1 MAEPSATAGY
11 WARGADTAPWRT
23 GIMVFIALLFVLDQ
37 WTKHLVLSHEDIF
50 TPWECFASGVN
61 LASAC
66 GGISLPGPMDL
77 SMVWNRGISFGA
89 FQAEGIMR
97 WVLFTISGVIA
108 IGFGVWLWRTARKA
122 TSIAL
127 ALVIAGAIGNMVDR
141 ARYGAVVDF
150 IDFSEIWFHYV
161 FNIADAAIT
170 VGAILLFVDQYLVSR
185 EEKVQ
190 EGG

>member
-1 MAEPSATAGY
+1 MAEASTPTGF
-11 WARGADTAPWRT
+11 WERGADAAPWRA
-23 GIMVFIALLFVLDQ
+23 GIVIFMLVLFVLDQ
-37 WTKHLVLSHEDIF
+37 WTKHLVLSHEGIF

-66 GGISLPGPMDL
+66 GSVALPGPMDL
-77 SMVWNRGISFGA
+77 TMVWNRGISFGA

-97 WVLFTISGVIA
+97 WVLFTVSGVIA
-108 IGFGVWLWRTARKA
+108 IGFGVWLFRTARKW

-127 ALVIAGAIGNMVDR
+127 ALVISGAIGNMVDR

-150 IDFSEIWFHYV
+150 IDFSEIWFVWV

-185 EEKVQ
+185 AEKVQ
-190 EGG
+190 EG